1 MLIYYRQFPVYNN
14 ISSCLGRIVEYHS
27 LRFCLQGSFEGEE
40 MNEEAYEKLRM
51 HLLVRDFFIK
61 GEEFDEFI
69 ETSI

>member
-1 MLIYYRQFPVYNN
+1 M
-14 ISSCLGRIVEYHS
+14 
-27 LRFCLQGSFEGEE
+27 SFEGEE